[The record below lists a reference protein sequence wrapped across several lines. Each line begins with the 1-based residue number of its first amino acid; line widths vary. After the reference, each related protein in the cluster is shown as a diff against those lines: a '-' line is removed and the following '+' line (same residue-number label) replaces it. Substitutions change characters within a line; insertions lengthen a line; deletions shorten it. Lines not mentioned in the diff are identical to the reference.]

1 MSLAEFENFKSAG
14 NALVENNKIDKKE
27 YYRKV
32 RQKGIELGIY
42 GADEYPDLL
51 PKGVKTTM
59 QVVGGVVGG
68 VAGSFGSPVIGTS
81 IGAGVGSGTATALAD
96 KLGGYL
102 NSDLP
107 RPDNDE
113 VVADAI
119 AVGAID
125 GLLTVGTFGVGK
137 AIKLATDPARKMLG
151 RGKDLAAKKVDDAK
165 KLATEQ
171 GAVVDDNLTKLSK
184 ASQPPQRKKRS
195 ITIFAR

>member
-1 MSLAEFENFKSAG
+1 
-14 NALVENNKIDKKE
+14 
-27 YYRKV
+27 
-32 RQKGIELGIY
+32 
-42 GADEYPDLL
+42 
-51 PKGVKTTM
+51 M

-137 AIKLATDPARKMLG
+137 AIKLATDPARKC
-151 RGKDLAAKKVDDAK
+151 
-165 KLATEQ
+165 
-171 GAVVDDNLTKLSK
+171 
-184 ASQPPQRKKRS
+184 
-195 ITIFAR
+195 